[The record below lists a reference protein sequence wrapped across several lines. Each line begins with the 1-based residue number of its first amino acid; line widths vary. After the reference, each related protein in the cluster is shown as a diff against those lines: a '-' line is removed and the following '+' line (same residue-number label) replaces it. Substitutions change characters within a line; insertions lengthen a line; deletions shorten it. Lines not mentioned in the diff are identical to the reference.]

1 MNAVTQDQAYNMRA
15 ALASG
20 YDKKV
25 WVKKE
30 RKTYVKLTLGEGD
43 FNLIHSLLKRIQD
56 GELIEQAA

>member
-1 MNAVTQDQAYNMRA
+1 MMNVQQEQAYNMRA

-30 RKTYVKLTLGEGD
+30 RKTQVKLTLDEGD
-43 FNLIHSLLKRIQD
+43 FNLIHSLLKRIQE